1 MTELNET
8 TGIQKGL
15 TNYGDPEFSIYIR
28 KAFAK
33 SMGYNDDELNRP
45 IVGIVNTFSGFNSCH
60 QNFSDLIEALK
71 RGILSQGALPIEFP
85 TISLGE
91 IFTSPTTMMFRNLMA
106 MDTEEMIKAQPMDG
120 VVLLGGCDKTVPA
133 QLMGALSAD
142 KPTICLVAG
151 PMITGN
157 YQGEKLGACTD
168 CRRFWREYRAGQID
182 KEQIELINNHLCS
195 SAGTCMVMGTAST
208 MAALAEAMGMM
219 LPDGAAIP
227 AVMAE
232 RRRHAEAT
240 GRTIVTAIQK
250 NLRPS
255 RVLSKRSFENAIRV
269 LMAIGG
275 STNAIIHL
283 TAIAKR
289 IGIQLTLA
297 DFNRI
302 GNQTPVL
309 VNLKPSGQYYMED
322 LAQSGG
328 IPTVM
333 KELEE
338 SLHRQETTIN
348 GKTIGENLM
357 EVPLPPKWQD
367 VIKTRSNP
375 LLAGEGLTCLF
386 GNLAPNGAIIKRSA
400 ASPHLL
406 HHQGPAL
413 VFKSIEDLHN
423 RIDQQDLHVTNNHV
437 IVLQNAGPVGGP
449 GMPEAGYLPIPK
461 KLLKAGVK
469 DMVRISDARMSGTA
483 FGTIVLHI
491 SPEAAVG
498 GPLAIVQDGD
508 MIELNVK
515 NKSIQLLIDDN
526 ELRRRIENINLPKP
540 HFQRG
545 YGALYTNHV
554 EQAHLG
560 CDFDFL

>member
-1 MTELNET
+1 MKSNQT

-33 SMGYNDDELNRP
+33 AMGYTEDELNRP

-151 PMITGN
+151 PMVTGD
-157 YQGEKLGACTD
+157 YQGERLGACTD
-168 CRRFWREYRAGQID
+168 CRRFWREYRAGHVD
-182 KEQIELINNHLCS
+182 DEQIELINNQLCS
-195 SAGTCMVMGTAST
+195 STGTCMVMGTAST

-219 LPDGAAIP
+219 LPGGAAIP

-240 GRTIVTAIQK
+240 GRAVVAAIQK
-250 NLRPS
+250 DLRPS

-289 IGIQLTLA
+289 IGIQLTLT
-297 DFNRI
+297 DFNQI
-302 GNQTPVL
+302 GDQTPVL
-309 VNLKPSGQYYMED
+309 VNLKPSGKYYMED
-322 LAQSGG
+322 LAKSGG

-338 SLHRQETTIN
+338 SLHCQAATIN

-357 EVPLPPKWQD
+357 EISSPPEWQD
-367 VIKTRSNP
+367 VIKTRKNP
-375 LLAGEGLTCLF
+375 LLEGRGLTCLF

-406 HHQGPAL
+406 YHQGPAL

-423 RIDQQDLHVTNNHV
+423 RIDQPDLHVTNNHV

-461 KLLKAGVK
+461 KLLQTGIK

-483 FGTIVLHI
+483 FGTVVLHI

-498 GPLAIVQDGD
+498 GPLATVQDGD
-508 MIELNVK
+508 MIELDVE

-526 ELRRRIENINLPKP
+526 ELRRRTDNINLPEP

-545 YGALYTNHV
+545 YGVLYTNHV

>member
-1 MTELNET
+1 MKSNQT

-33 SMGYNDDELNRP
+33 AMGYTEDELNRP

-195 SAGTCMVMGTAST
+195 STGTCMVMGTAST

-219 LPDGAAIP
+219 LPGGAAIP

-250 NLRPS
+250 DLRPS

-406 HHQGPAL
+406 HHRGPAL

-461 KLLKAGVK
+461 KLLQTGIK

-483 FGTIVLHI
+483 FGTVVLHI

-498 GPLAIVQDGD
+498 GPLATVQDGD
-508 MIELNVK
+508 MIELDVE

-526 ELRRRIENINLPKP
+526 ELRKRTDNINLPEP

-545 YGALYTNHV
+545 YGFLYTNHV

>member
-1 MTELNET
+1 MELNET

-33 SMGYNDDELNRP
+33 AMGYNDDELNRP

-85 TISLGE
+85 TISLAE
-91 IFTSPTTMMFRNLMA
+91 AFLHPTSMMYRNLMS
-106 MDTEEMIKAQPMDG
+106 MDTEEMIRAQPMDA
-120 VVLLGGCDKTVPA
+120 VVLVGGCDKTVPA

-142 KPTICLVAG
+142 KPAICLVAG

-157 YQGEKLGACTD
+157 YQGETLGACTD

-182 KEQIELINNHLCS
+182 EEQIELINNHLCS
-195 SAGTCMVMGTAST
+195 STGTCMVMGTAST

-250 NLRPS
+250 DLKPS
-255 RVLSKRSFENAIRV
+255 RILSKRSFENAIRI

-297 DFNRI
+297 DFTRI
-302 GNQTPVL
+302 GDQTPVL

-322 LAQSGG
+322 LAKSGG

-348 GKTIGENLM
+348 GKTIGQNLM

-375 LLAGEGLTCLF
+375 LLTGEGLTCLF

-423 RIDQQDLHVTNNHV
+423 RIAQQNLHVTNNHV
-437 IVLQNAGPVGGP
+437 LVLQNAGPVGGP

-461 KLLKAGVK
+461 KLLQAGVK

-483 FGTIVLHI
+483 FGTIILHI

-498 GPLAIVQDGD
+498 GPLATIQDGD
-508 MIELNVK
+508 IIELNVNK
-515 NKSIQLLIDDN
+515 KSIQLLIDDN
-526 ELRRRIENINLPKP
+526 ELRRRIENIKLPKP

>member
-1 MTELNET
+1 MKLDQT
-8 TGIQKGL
+8 TGIKQGL

-33 SMGYNDDELNRP
+33 AIGYTDDELNRP

-91 IFTSPTTMMFRNLMA
+91 TFTSPTTMMFRNLMA
-106 MDTEEMIKAQPMDG
+106 MDTEEMIRAQPMDG

-142 KPTICLVAG
+142 KPAICLVAG
-151 PMITGN
+151 PMITGD
-157 YQGEKLGACTD
+157 YQGKRLGACTD
-168 CRRFWREYRAGQID
+168 CRRFWREYRAGQMD
-182 KEQIELINNHLCS
+182 DEQMELINSRLCS
-195 SAGTCMVMGTAST
+195 STGTCMVMGTAST

-219 LPDGAAIP
+219 LPGGAAIQ
-227 AVMAE
+227 AVMAD

-240 GRTIVTAIQK
+240 GRAVVAAIQK
-250 NLRPS
+250 DLSPS
-255 RVLSKRSFENAIRV
+255 RVLSKHSFENAIRV

-297 DFNRI
+297 DFDRI
-302 GNQTPVL
+302 GDQTPVL
-309 VNLKPSGQYYMED
+309 VNLKPSGKYYMED
-322 LAQSGG
+322 LAKSGG

-333 KELEE
+333 KELEA
-338 SLHRQETTIN
+338 SLHCQATTIN
-348 GKTIGENLM
+348 GKTLGENLM
-357 EVPLPPKWQD
+357 EVPSPPEWQD
-367 VIKTRSNP
+367 VIKTRNDP
-375 LLAGEGLTCLF
+375 LLEEKGLTCLF

-406 HHQGPAL
+406 QHRGPAL
-413 VFKSIEDLHN
+413 VFTSIEDLHN
-423 RIDQQDLHVTNNHV
+423 RIDHPDLNVTNDHV

-461 KLLKAGVK
+461 KLLRAGIK

-483 FGTIVLHI
+483 FGTVVLHI

-498 GPLAIVQDGD
+498 GPLAAVRDGD
-508 MIELNVK
+508 LIELDVN
-515 NKSIQLLIDDN
+515 NKSVQLLVDDN
-526 ELRRRIENINLPKP
+526 ELGKRMDNITPPKP

-545 YGALYTNHV
+545 YGVLYTNHV